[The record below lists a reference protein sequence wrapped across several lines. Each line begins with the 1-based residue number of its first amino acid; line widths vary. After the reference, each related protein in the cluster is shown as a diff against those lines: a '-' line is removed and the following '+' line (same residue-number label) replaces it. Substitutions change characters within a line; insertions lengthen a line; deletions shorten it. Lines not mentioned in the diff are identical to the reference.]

1 MLVLAACHGK
11 AAGPSLPSA
20 RHEIGAHGDF
30 YRLPFPSDARMS
42 GGKIDVSDF
51 PNPAG
56 NLLVAQTV
64 TLAGQL
70 EGFSTT
76 SGIFFQLSGPIDVS
90 RVDFASSVLDGS
102 PIALIG
108 ADESAPDFLK
118 RYPLAARF
126 LADGGPYGGTNLLAI
141 LPLQGV
147 PLLPRTRYALVI
159 KDTLLSPSP
168 ETAALLAGKKPAGMS
183 DDAYQSYG
191 KAIAALQKGGLGNIG
206 ALTVFTTQD
215 PIARLATVTA
225 AMIAKPPAPAP
236 FKKNE
241 QFEGFCVYESTIDM
255 PVYQGG
261 EPPFDKTGGGWQFDA
276 SGKPL
281 VQRQEKANFV
291 VTIPRAA
298 MPSAGY
304 PIVVFSRTGGGG
316 ERPLVDRGVQAMTGG
331 AAITPGTGPAAY
343 FARAGFAGSEID
355 GPHGGLRNITHA
367 DEQFLVFNFS
377 NPTALR
383 DNIRQ
388 SAAEIA
394 LQAHVLESV
403 TIDVSGC
410 AGASAPQNLAKLDV
424 GMMAIMGHSMGSS
437 IVPLSAAVEPRFRAV
452 LLSGAGSSFIE
463 NLIYKQKPL
472 PVIGFAKILLG
483 VPGGDYQLSE
493 YDPVLS
499 LLQWAGEAADV
510 PPYAD
515 RLMRQQKT
523 QAPPHV
529 LMMQGIVDHYQ
540 MPPIA
545 NATSLSFGLDLGGAA
560 LDEASPALGAYPHL
574 GAELA
579 LIDRHAIALPASQN
593 LTIGGKKITAVVTQ
607 HAEDGVEDGHEVV
620 FQTEGPKHAYICF
633 LKGLQSGIPRVPSP
647 GKSADPCP

>member
-261 EPPFDKTGGGWQFDA
+261 EPPFDKTGGDGGLLA
-276 SGKPL
+276 SGVNTTGLAADGTRVFWLESTGLFSVPVAGGTTVKL
-281 VQRQEKANFV
+281 GAGGAGQINFSIQSV
-291 VTIPRAA
+291 AVDTTNVYWA
-298 MPSAGY
+298 SNSGL
-304 PIVVFSRTGGGG
+304 FRTRKDGGGTPTLLDATVKG
-316 ERPLVDRGVQAMTGG
+316 WAVAVDDSKVYYFTKNALV
-331 AAITPGTGPAAY
+331 
-343 FARAGFAGSEID
+343 
-355 GPHGGLRNITHA
+355 
-367 DEQFLVFNFS
+367 
-377 NPTALR
+377 
-383 DNIRQ
+383 
-388 SAAEIA
+388 
-394 LQAHVLESV
+394 
-403 TIDVSGC
+403 
-410 AGASAPQNLAKLDV
+410 
-424 GMMAIMGHSMGSS
+424 
-437 IVPLSAAVEPRFRAV
+437 
-452 LLSGAGSSFIE
+452 
-463 NLIYKQKPL
+463 
-472 PVIGFAKILLG
+472 
-483 VPGGDYQLSE
+483 
-493 YDPVLS
+493 
-499 LLQWAGEAADV
+499 WAG
-510 PPYAD
+510 
-515 RLMRQQKT
+515 K
-523 QAPPHV
+523 
-529 LMMQGIVDHYQ
+529 
-540 MPPIA
+540 
-545 NATSLSFGLDLGGAA
+545 
-560 LDEASPALGAYPHL
+560 
-574 GAELA
+574 
-579 LIDRHAIALPASQN
+579 
-593 LTIGGKKITAVVTQ
+593 
-607 HAEDGVEDGHEVV
+607 
-620 FQTEGPKHAYICF
+620 
-633 LKGLQSGIPRVPSP
+633 
-647 GKSADPCP
+647 